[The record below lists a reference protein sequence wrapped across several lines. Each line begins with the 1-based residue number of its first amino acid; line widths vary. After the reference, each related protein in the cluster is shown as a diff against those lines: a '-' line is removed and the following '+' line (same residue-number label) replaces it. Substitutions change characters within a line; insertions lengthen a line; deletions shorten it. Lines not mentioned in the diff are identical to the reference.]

1 MEYANI
7 LLRPVISEK
16 ATMVKDAHNQVVFIV
31 HPDANKIEIAKA
43 VEKAFSVTVT
53 GVTTSVSAASG
64 PDANTA
70 PRPRR
75 ARPRPNRAMVRTP
88 CRVSP
93 RAGGT
98 PSPPGRSP

>member
-53 GVTTSVSAASG
+53 GVRVVK
-64 PDANTA
+64 
-70 PRPRR
+70 RR
-75 ARPRPNRAMVRTP
+75 SLARSRMG
-88 CRVSP
+88 RVTG
-93 RAGGT
+93 RIAGYKKAYVTLAQGEKIEYFE
-98 PSPPGRSP
+98 GV